1 MISILTYIALTCAA
15 ILVMLLLLSIIGGL
29 DLDIDLDMSDADAGG
44 GLGPV
49 KGLLA
54 FFALGAWVVRLL
66 LIARTDPWLAFVA
79 GTAAGLAGV
88 WLLSWMLRFLLSQ
101 QSNVN
106 WSAADA
112 LLSEGTVYLKIPADG
127 EGIVRIPVGG
137 TYREL
142 KARASNQQ
150 EIPTGASIIVSDL
163 AADGTLLVMTT
174 EKAE

>member
-15 ILVMLLLLSIIGGL
+15 ILVLLLLLSIISGL
-29 DLDIDLDMSDADAGG
+29 DLDLDMSGADAAG

-54 FFALGAWVVRLL
+54 FLALGAWVVRLFL
-66 LIARTDPWLAFVA
+66 LSRTDPWLAFLA

-106 WSAADA
+106 WSVADA
-112 LLSEGTVYLKIPADG
+112 LLVEGTVYLKIPADG

-150 EIPTGASIIVSDL
+150 EIPTGARIIVSDL
-163 AADGTLLVMTT
+163 AADGILLVMTT
-174 EKAE
+174 EEAE